1 MKRNLTPLIAY
12 QCLLIVVV
20 VLLVGCTGENAV
32 KKFSYDD
39 AFRSPDTKELITGVK
54 KIRDIVIYEDS
65 MFYCAFPSVVKL
77 PDGELL
83 VAFRRAPDRTR
94 LGETRNLHVDDNSYL
109 VGVRSLDCLDWT
121 KDPELLYA
129 HPFGGSQDPCLL
141 LLSDGSLLCSSYG
154 WKYIRPEGLPNLK
167 QPYSQNNG
175 SVFLGGYL
183 TRSRDGGKSWSPAI
197 YPPSVPTENI
207 YNPFGEKLP
216 AFNRGAMCEAGDGR
230 ILWAVASAQE
240 NGRTAVH
247 LMTSSDKG
255 CTWNYSCP
263 IAVDDSVTFN
273 ETSLYETPGKD
284 IVAFMRTAS
293 FNDQAC
299 IARSKDGGKTFLPW
313 ESMGFQGHPLNA
325 LQLPDKR
332 VLLTYGYRHEPYG
345 IRARILNSECTDYL
359 TAAEIILRDD
369 GGSSDLGYTWPVLL
383 DNTHVLVVYYFNK
396 NNGKR
401 FIGGTILEIKE

>member
-1 MKRNLTPLIAY
+1 MKRNFLLQIAVHSVIILLLALMVKCRTKETPHDSNY
-12 QCLLIVVV
+12 V
-20 VLLVGCTGENAV
+20 
-32 KKFSYDD
+32 D
-39 AFRSPDTKELITGVK
+39 ACRSSETKELGEGVK

-83 VAFRRAPDRTR
+83 VAFRRAPDRTK
-94 LGETRNLHVDDNSYL
+94 LGESRNLHVDDNSYL
-109 VGVRSLDCLDWT
+109 AGVRSLDCLNWS

-154 WKYIRPEGLPNLK
+154 WKFVRPEGLPNLR
-167 QPYSQNNG
+167 QPYSENNG
-175 SVFLGGYL
+175 SIFLGGYL
-183 TRSRDGGKSWSPAI
+183 TRSSDGGRSWSPAI
-197 YPPSVPTENI
+197 YPPSVPAENI
-207 YNPFGEKLP
+207 YNPFGKKLP
-216 AFNRGAMCEAGDGR
+216 AFNRGAMCEASNGR

-255 CTWNYSCP
+255 STWNYSCP
-263 IAVDDSVTFN
+263 IAADDSVAFN
-273 ETSLYETPGKD
+273 ETSLYETPVGD
-284 IVAFMRTAS
+284 IVAFLRTSS

-299 IARSKDGGKTFLPW
+299 IARSKDGGRTFLQW

-325 LQLPDKR
+325 LQLPDLR

-359 TAAEIILRDD
+359 TAPEIILRDD
-369 GGSSDLGYTWPVLL
+369 GGNSDLGYTWPVLL

-396 NNGKR
+396 NNGSR
-401 FIGGTILEIKE
+401 FIGGTILEIK

>member
-1 MKRNLTPLIAY
+1 MKRNF
-12 QCLLIVVV
+12 LLQIVFHSVIIV
-20 VLLVGCTGENAV
+20 LVFLLVKCSTEETLNRSNYV
-32 KKFSYDD
+32 D
-39 AFRSPDTKELITGVK
+39 AYSSSETKELVAGVK

-65 MFYCAFPSVVKL
+65 MFYCAFPSAVRL

-83 VAFRRAPDRTR
+83 VAFRRAPDRTKF
-94 LGETRNLHVDDNSYL
+94 GESRNLHVDDNSYL
-109 VGVRSLDCLDWT
+109 VAVRSLDCLKWS

-154 WKYIRPEGLPNLK
+154 WKYVRPEGLPNLQ
-167 QPYSQNNG
+167 QPYSENNG
-175 SVFLGGYL
+175 SIFLGGYL
-183 TRSRDGGKSWSPAI
+183 TLSSDGGRSWSPAI

-207 YNPFGEKLP
+207 YNPFGKKLP
-216 AFNRGAMCEAGDGR
+216 AFNRGAMCEASDGR

-255 CTWNYSCP
+255 YTWSYSCP
-263 IAVDDSVTFN
+263 IAADDSVAFN
-273 ETSLYETPGKD
+273 ETSLYETPGGD

-293 FNDQAC
+293 YSDQAC

-313 ESMGFQGHPLNA
+313 EPMGFQGHPLNA
-325 LQLPDKR
+325 IQLPDLR

-345 IRARILNSECTDYL
+345 IRARILNAECNDFL
-359 TAAEIILRDD
+359 SAPEIIIRDD
-369 GGSSDLGYTWPVLL
+369 GGSTDLGYTWPVLM
-383 DNTHVLVVYYFNK
+383 DKTHVLVVYYFNK
-396 NNGKR
+396 NNGNR
-401 FIGGTILEIKE
+401 FIGGTILEIK